1 MVIDRSK
8 AGNIDTLSQGYE
20 LQGNKYEVKV
30 AEGAE
35 LKEFYAQHGEHYNMC
50 LKFLQKNK

>member
-1 MVIDRSK
+1 VVIDRSK